1 MPASKKR
8 KAAERA
14 ASPPPTGRKKA
25 KQAGREAAAAKKK
38 RAGLD
43 RQAGREAAAAKKK
56 MANAKAAAQAACLVR
71 HAHRAAVPNLNQAPP
86 RPAGGPWA
94 ARAPPQPPNPMRLRR
109 CVSEGHEPE
118 IEANAVAAEAT
129 LIEAQHGALVSEEG
143 VWAQRAGQQAQQAQ
157 AFYDLPVA
165 GHAELAAVFFLVY
178 LMSEAGLWELKL
190 AVLAAII
197 GYVALIQDSVLRWAA
212 LSLQGAPG
220 PVPLRRPRSYS
231 GERDGANREL
241 AAGLEQYDRVMAEEN
256 PPDAQE

>member
-1 MPASKKR
+1 
-8 KAAERA
+8 
-14 ASPPPTGRKKA
+14 
-25 KQAGREAAAAKKK
+25 
-38 RAGLD
+38 
-43 RQAGREAAAAKKK
+43 
-56 MANAKAAAQAACLVR
+56 
-71 HAHRAAVPNLNQAPP
+71 
-86 RPAGGPWA
+86 
-94 ARAPPQPPNPMRLRR
+94 MRLRR

-118 IEANAVAAEAT
+118 IEANAVAAETT
-129 LIEAQHGALVSEEG
+129 LIEAQHGALVSEEC
-143 VWAQRAGQQAQQAQ
+143 VWAQPAGQQAQQAQQAQ

-165 GHAELAAVFFLVY
+165 GYAELAAVFFLVY

-256 PPDAQE
+256 PPDERAQ